1 MTGSGSRSPR
11 RRPIL
16 LMGALVLLAGISTP
30 AGAQETRIRDL
41 ALVDREVPV
50 RMVGYG
56 LVVGLDGS
64 GDRVVASNGSGPTVR
79 SVVNLLRRFDIEVP
93 EEALRTRNAAAVLV
107 TAELSPYL
115 RPGGRFEVQVASL
128 GDATSLRGGVLW
140 MTPLTPDVGGAL
152 LATAQ
157 GQVLLAEEGG
167 QFRSRNQVE
176 TSARIPDGGILEADL
191 PRGAEP
197 QDVLT
202 LRQPDLITAVRIAA
216 AINADLGE
224 GTARVEDPGSVR
236 LTLDPA
242 GDDRPIQLARI
253 SELRVTPDNAARIVV
268 NAASGTVVGG
278 GDLTVGNAVVSHAGF
293 TLSVGGTADP
303 GEAGGVVNM
312 AAGTRVQDVTTA
324 LHELGANPREIGAI
338 LEGLRQA
345 GALSAE
351 VVVR

>member
-1 MTGSGSRSPR
+1 MHCGSHSPGLRSMLWTG
-11 RRPIL
+11 L
-16 LMGALVLLAGISTP
+16 LLVGAGIASP

-41 ALVDREVPV
+41 ALVDRDVPV

-64 GDRVVASNGSGPTVR
+64 GDRVVAGTGSGPTVR

-140 MTPLTPDVGGAL
+140 MTPLTPDVGGPL

-157 GQVLLAEEGG
+157 GQVLIADEGG
-167 QFRSRNQVE
+167 QFRGRTLVE
-176 TSARIPDGGILEADL
+176 TSARIPEGGILEADL
-191 PRGAEP
+191 PRSAQP
-197 QDVLT
+197 QDLLM
-202 LRQPDLITAVRIAA
+202 LRQPDLVTAVRIAA
-216 AINADLGE
+216 AINAEVGE
-224 GTARVEDPGSVR
+224 GTAEVEDPGSIR

-242 GDDRPIQLARI
+242 GDARPVQLARI

-268 NAASGTVVGG
+268 NGSSGTVVGG

-293 TLSVGGTADP
+293 TLAVGGTVDP
-303 GEAGGVVNM
+303 GETPGSVNL
-312 AAGTRVQDVTTA
+312 AAGTRVQDITTA